1 MTFTALPA
9 SKRPSYRQRF
19 ATLAHLPRLLRSLW
33 RASPPLAA
41 TVLLL
46 RLLRAVQPALVLFIG
61 KLIVDEIV
69 LQSRTVAPGPALS
82 DWLASGRLSALAG
95 WIALEGVLMV
105 GANLLQ
111 RAGTLAEALLSER
124 HGNLLGVQLIE
135 QAARLDLKEI
145 EASQAQ
151 DKLLRARIQTM
162 NGNPLM
168 GAVLSQVQNIVTLAS
183 FLLGLTFYVPALV
196 CLVVVALLPA
206 LLCELHFNEKT
217 YEWNV
222 AVTPE
227 RRQMEYIR
235 HIGSAADS
243 AKEVKL
249 FGLGGFLSARFAAL
263 AGSLFRSHRSLAIRR
278 AAWSSLFGAIG
289 SLAYYGA
296 YAVVAFSAVRGEV
309 GLGELIFVTGSLLR
323 LNALFEGVIMGLA
336 QIASQAQYLD
346 DFFSFMDLRS
356 SMPAPDKPL
365 AFPAPLRQGVV
376 FDNVGFRYPGK
387 SEWAFRHL
395 SFTLPAG
402 ETLALVGENGAGKTT
417 IVKLLTRLY
426 DPDEGRI
433 LVDGVDLRDIDL
445 EELRNHVG
453 AIFQDFMRYNVTA
466 RENIGIG
473 RIAGIDDLPRI
484 VDAAAKSL
492 ADPLIA
498 KLPQGYDQM
507 LGRTFAQGL
516 DLSGGE
522 WQKVA
527 IARAYFRDAE
537 ILVLDEPTAALD
549 ARAEAEIFERFRNLS
564 AAKTALLISHRFS
577 TVRMA
582 DRILVLEG
590 GVILESGSH
599 AELIALGGRYAE
611 LFDLQAAGFQ

>member
-1 MTFTALPA
+1 MVFSVPPRRQRPTF
-9 SKRPSYRQRF
+9 RQRF
-19 ATLAHLPRLLRSLW
+19 STLAHLPRLLRSLW
-33 RASPPLAA
+33 QASPRLAA
-41 TVLLL
+41 TVVLL
-46 RLLRAVQPALVLFIG
+46 RLLRAVQPPLVLFVG
-61 KLIVDEIV
+61 KLIIDEIV
-69 LQSRTVAPGPALS
+69 LQAGTAAPGPALA
-82 DWLASGRLSALAG
+82 DWLASGRLSALSG
-95 WIALEGVLMV
+95 WIALEGLLMV
-105 GANLLQ
+105 GANLLL
-111 RAGTLAEALLSER
+111 RAGTLTETLLSER

-135 QAARLDLKEI
+135 QAARLDLKDI

-168 GAVLSQVQNIVTLAS
+168 GAFLNQVQNVVTLTS
-183 FLLGLTFYVPALV
+183 FLVGLALYVPVLV
-196 CLVVVALLPA
+196 CLLVVALLPT
-206 LLCELHFNEKT
+206 LLCELHFNEKA
-217 YEWNV
+217 YDWSV
-222 AVTPE
+222 AVTAE

-249 FGLGGFLSARFAAL
+249 FGLGSFLAGRFAAL
-263 AGSLFRSHRSLAIRR
+263 AATLFRTHRSLAIRR
-278 AAWSSLFGAIG
+278 AAWSSLFGALG
-289 SLAYYGA
+289 SLAYYAA
-296 YAVVAFSAVRGEV
+296 YGVVALSAVRGEISI
-309 GLGELIFVTGSLLR
+309 GELIFVTGSLLR
-323 LNALFEGVIMGLA
+323 LNGLFEGAILDLT
-336 QIASQAQYLD
+336 QIAAQAQYLD
-346 DFFSFMDLRS
+346 DFFSFMDMRS
-356 SMPAPDKPL
+356 SMPAQAKQR

-376 FDNVGFRYPGK
+376 FEDVGFRYPGK
-387 SEWAFRHL
+387 TDWAFRHL

-433 LVDGVDLRDIDL
+433 LVDGIDLREIDL
-445 EELRNHVG
+445 EELRSHVG

-473 RIAGIDDLPRI
+473 RVAGIDDLPRI

-498 KLPQGYDQM
+498 TLPQGYDQM

-527 IARAYFRDAE
+527 IARAYFRNAD
-537 ILVLDEPTAALD
+537 ILILDEPTAALD

-564 AAKTALLISHRFS
+564 EAKTALLISHRFS

-582 DRILVLEG
+582 DRIIVLENG
-590 GVILESGSH
+590 AILESGSH

-611 LFDLQAAGFQ
+611 LFELQAAGFQ